1 MKKKLLSVC
10 LVLALCASL
19 FLGGCTSAPPANDG
33 SEEKLAALEQKLA
46 DAEEKLEELDA
57 MLENLEAAMSESEA
71 KALGYVIVTEHGV
84 KNDGSEDMSAAI
96 QKVIDENPNRTL
108 FFPDGVYILANPIL
122 TPADP
127 TLSVDLR
134 LSNYAILRASDD
146 WSHSKGMVRL
156 GGKDPANDVQTPG
169 SGYSLTGGIVDGN
182 RKAMGVT
189 IESGRETRVQ
199 DLSIKNTTIGMCIS
213 KGANSGSSD
222 ADIINVNIVG
232 CGGNGTIGIWIQG
245 ADNTL
250 TNMRIGN
257 VSIGVKLSSS
267 ANMLRNIHPLYVMGT
282 STYANSYG
290 FYDEKGSN
298 WYDYCYS
305 DQFACGFYI
314 ADGVKSVY
322 SDCYCYW
329 YSAEGGKQVGM
340 RSGGEF
346 DSYVSHFTVN
356 FRKDS
361 TETAVLEVGKSGGQG
376 VIEYLFANEDRV
388 KYKAHLDYLKNP
400 TIN

>member
-1 MKKKLLSVC
+1 MKKKVLIVC
-10 LVLALCASL
+10 LSLVLCAAL
-19 FLGGCTSAPPANDG
+19 FLGGCKQAPVADNG
-33 SEEKLAALEQKLA
+33 AEEEIAALEQKLA
-46 DAEEKLEELDA
+46 DAEARLDA
-57 MLENLEAAMSESEA
+57 LEGELETLGEAMSESEA
-71 KALGYVIVTEHGV
+71 KALGYVVVTDHGV
-84 KNDGSEDMSAAI
+84 KNDGSEDVSAAI
-96 QKVIDENPNRTL
+96 QRVIDENPNRTI
-108 FFPDGVYILANPIL
+108 FFPDGIYILAEPIL

-156 GGKDPANDVQTPG
+156 GGKNPANDVQTPG

-232 CGGNGTIGIWIQG
+232 FGGNGTIGIWIQG

-267 ANMLRNIHPLYVMGT
+267 ANMLRNIHPLYVMGS
-282 STYANSYG
+282 STYSQSYG

-305 DQFACGFYI
+305 DQFACGFYS

-329 YSAEGGKQVGM
+329 YSAEGGKQVAM
-340 RSGGEF
+340 RTDGKF

-361 TETAVLEVGKSGGQG
+361 TDTAVLVVGASGGQG
-376 VIEYLFANEDRV
+376 VIEYLYATETRV
-388 KYKAHLDYLKNP
+388 KDKTYLDYVGKV
-400 TIN
+400 IN

>member
-1 MKKKLLSVC
+1 MKRRLLIIGLS
-10 LVLALCASL
+10 LTLCASL
-19 FLGGCTSAPPANDG
+19 FLGGCTSAPAATDSFEG
-33 SEEKLAALEQKLA
+33 EIAALEEKLA
-46 DAEEKLEELDA
+46 DAEAKLASLESELGA
-57 MLENLEAAMSESEA
+57 MANVLTQSEA
-71 KALGYVIVTEHGV
+71 KALGYVIVTDHGV
-84 KNDGSEDMSAAI
+84 KNDGSEDASGAI
-96 QKVIDENPNRTL
+96 QKIIDENPNRTIY
-108 FFPDGVYILANPIL
+108 FPDGLYILANPII

-127 TLSVDLR
+127 ALSVDLR

-156 GGKDPANDVQTPG
+156 GGKNPANDVQTPG
-169 SGYSLTGGIVDGN
+169 SVYSLTGGIIDGN
-182 RKAMGVT
+182 RKAMGLT
-189 IESGRETRVQ
+189 IESGRETRVR
-199 DLSIKNTTIGMCIS
+199 DLSIKNTTIGIYIA

-222 ADIINVNIVG
+222 ADIMNVNITG
-232 CGGNGTIGIWIQG
+232 FGGNETIGVWIAG

-267 ANMLRNIHPLYVMGT
+267 ANVLRNIHPLYVMGT
-282 STYANSYG
+282 STYQNSYG

-298 WYDYCYS
+298 WYDFCYS

-322 SDCYCYW
+322 DNCYCYW
-329 YSAEGGKQVGM
+329 YSAEGGKQVAM
-340 RSGGEF
+340 RSGGKF

-361 TETAVLEVGKSGGQG
+361 TDTAVLVVGSSGGQG
-376 VIEYLFANEDRV
+376 LIDCLYTTESRV
-388 KYKAHLDYLKNP
+388 KDKTYLNYVGKV
-400 TIN
+400 ID